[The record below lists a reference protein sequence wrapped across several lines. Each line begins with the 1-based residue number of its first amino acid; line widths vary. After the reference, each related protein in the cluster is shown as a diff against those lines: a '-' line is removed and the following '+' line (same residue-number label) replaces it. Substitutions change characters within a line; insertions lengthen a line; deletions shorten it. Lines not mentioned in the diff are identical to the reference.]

1 LNLDNILP
9 VLMVMLQLAGF
20 AVAVLVA
27 YFIFRIARLK
37 LTTRDAIYCEFLE
50 PTKLQTIEILTPR
63 IKDAVP
69 VLHSKRDG
77 FDYFIDVEK
86 QEYTF
91 YPQGQPA
98 WMQEKLPLQQFVR
111 GDAVPMAVRA
121 HQNGH
126 QSIPAA
132 VLNNVRNQE
141 FLKASAE
148 VIEQY
153 NKGGDLTKFMQSVQK
168 TLMLMMIGGGVGL
181 AIVIYLVWNMMQQLN
196 KVIGG

>member
-1 LNLDNILP
+1 MNTELLFT
-9 VLMVMLQLAGF
+9 VLMTFLKLSGF
-20 AVAVLVA
+20 ALLVMVA
-27 YFIFRIARLK
+27 YFVFRIARLK
-37 LTTRDAIYCEFLE
+37 MTTRDAIYCEFLE
-50 PTKLQTIEILTPR
+50 PTKIQTAEILVPR

-77 FDYFIDVEK
+77 FDYFIDVDK

-91 YPQGQPA
+91 YPQGQPT

-111 GDAVPMAVRA
+111 GDAVPRA
-121 HQNGH
+121 IREDQLGH

-153 NKGGDLTKFMQSVQK
+153 NKGGDLNKFMQ
-168 TLMLMMIGGGVGL
+168 TLQRTLLLMMIGGGGGL
-181 AIVIYLVWNMMQQLN
+181 LIIIYLVWNMSQQVS
-196 KVIGG
+196 KITGG

>member
-1 LNLDNILP
+1 MPTELIFPILMTI
-9 VLMVMLQLAGF
+9 LKMLGF
-20 AVAVLVA
+20 TAAVLVG
-27 YFIFRIARLK
+27 YFVFRLARLK
-37 LTTRDAIYCEFLE
+37 ITTRDAIYCEFLE
-50 PTKLQTIEILTPR
+50 PTKIQTVEILVPR

-77 FDYFIDVEK
+77 FDYFIDVNK

-91 YPQGQPA
+91 YPQGTSP

-111 GDAVPMAVRA
+111 GDAVPRA
-121 HQNGH
+121 IREDQLGH

-148 VIEQY
+148 VIDQY
-153 NKGGDLTKFMQSVQK
+153 NKGGQMDKALKKLSTV
-168 TLMLMMIGGGVGL
+168 LMLIMLGGGGGL
-181 AIVIYLVWNMMQQLN
+181 LVILYLVWNMSQQLS
-196 KVIGG
+196 KLAGG

>member
-1 LNLDNILP
+1 VPTEIILP
-9 VLMVMLQLAGF
+9 IIFTFLKMLAF
-20 AVAVLVA
+20 ALVVLVG
-27 YFIFRIARLK
+27 YFVFRVARLK
-37 LTTRDAIYCEFLE
+37 ITTRDAIYCEFLE
-50 PTKLQTIEILTPR
+50 PTKVQTCEILIPG

-69 VLHSKRDG
+69 ILHSKRDG
-77 FDYFIDVEK
+77 FDYFIDVDK

-91 YPQGQPA
+91 YPQGQPS
-98 WMQEKLPLQQFVR
+98 WMQEKLPMQQFVR
-111 GDAVPMAVRA
+111 GDAVPRA
-121 HQNGH
+121 IREAQPGH

-153 NKGGDLTKFMQSVQK
+153 NKGGDLNKFMQTIQK
-168 TLMLMMIGGGVGL
+168 TMLMMMLGGGAGL
-181 AIVIYLVWNMMQQLN
+181 GIIIYLVWTLSQQVS

>member
-1 LNLDNILP
+1 MPTEIILP
-9 VLMVMLQLAGF
+9 IIFTFLKMLAF
-20 AVAVLVA
+20 ALVVLVG
-27 YFIFRIARLK
+27 YFVFRVARLK
-37 LTTRDAIYCEFLE
+37 ITTRDAIYCEFLE
-50 PTKLQTIEILTPR
+50 PTKVQTCEILIPG

-69 VLHSKRDG
+69 ILHSKRDG
-77 FDYFIDVEK
+77 FDYFIDVDK

-91 YPQGQPA
+91 YPQGQPS
-98 WMQEKLPLQQFVR
+98 WMQEKLPMQQFVR
-111 GDAVPMAVRA
+111 GDAVPRA
-121 HQNGH
+121 IREAQPGH

-153 NKGGDLTKFMQSVQK
+153 NKGGDLNKFMQTIQK
-168 TLMLMMIGGGVGL
+168 TMLMMMLGGGAGL
-181 AIVIYLVWNMMQQLN
+181 GIIIYLVWTLSQQVS